1 MVLSV
6 DQQRALENGE
16 PVRTIEPVT
25 SIECV
30 ILRADVFDRL
40 KSLIYNDGPL
50 TEEERLAA
58 IRHAGQRAGWDDPEL
73 DVYEEYRK
81 KK

>member
-1 MVLSV
+1 MVLSA

-25 SIECV
+25 ALECV
-30 ILRADVFDRL
+30 IVRADVFDRL

-50 TEEERLAA
+50 TQEERLAA
-58 IRHAGQRAGWDDPEL
+58 ILHAGQRAGWDDPEL